1 MRALLGVLGVVGI
14 SSCCPP
20 QDPQSP
26 ATVPVAP
33 VTTPAPITAVAPAQ
47 PVTPPG
53 PPVARTVDVVDKA
66 FGLVLPDP
74 YRWMEGTE
82 NPEHTAWLL
91 AQAQYTAGEL
101 AKLKGRDALYA
112 RIRELGLGVGAVYY
126 VQRGGKRLFHYTLP
140 ANAQLPKLVVRE
152 ADGKTRVLVDAETLG
167 SADAP
172 VSLNAYAPS
181 PDGSRVAYVLARGG
195 GERGELHVMDVATGK
210 DLPEVIERVW
220 GEGSASWLPDGKRF
234 FYTQLAVPAEGVDPM
249 TNQVTRLHVLGTPV
263 DRDVA
268 VLGRDASAP
277 WKLAPEEW
285 PGAWIAPGSSWVIA
299 TAGGARSEMRVAVSK
314 ISELDTKGTNT
325 SKWHDVGD
333 YTAGIEAAIPHG
345 DRLYIQTYKDAPNR
359 KVISVP
365 LAAPDLSKARVEIAE
380 DPNASLVGM
389 YGARD
394 ALYLLHRV
402 NGLARI
408 SRWPWRGKATEIAL
422 PAPGWTPDIAS
433 DLTLDGIV
441 FQIETWLAPGTYY
454 RYDPKAAKLS
464 PAGFGSTTTADV
476 STFVA
481 EEVEATASDGT
492 AVPLSIIRKRDV
504 PLDGSRPAILTGYAA
519 YGVSQSPGF
528 SASRVAWVERGNVWA
543 ICHGRGGGEKG
554 RRWQDAGSREHK
566 LVGVRDFIACGE
578 YLVGKHYT
586 SPGKLGATGGSM
598 GGILVGRAIT
608 DRPDLFAAVQL
619 AVPAVNP
626 LRILAAENG
635 ANQMGELGDPST
647 EAGYKGLAEM
657 DPYLHVKAG
666 TAYPAVIFT
675 VGINDHRVAPWMASK
690 MAARLRTSTTSHR
703 PILLR
708 LDEKGGHGHGS
719 TRDQGFAERA
729 DVWSFFLDVFGDP
742 EFAPR

>member
-1 MRALLGVLGVVGI
+1 
-14 SSCCPP
+14 
-20 QDPQSP
+20 
-26 ATVPVAP
+26 
-33 VTTPAPITAVAPAQ
+33 
-47 PVTPPG
+47 
-53 PPVARTVDVVDKA
+53 
-66 FGLVLPDP
+66 
-74 YRWMEGTE
+74 
-82 NPEHTAWLL
+82 
-91 AQAQYTAGEL
+91 
-101 AKLKGRDALYA
+101 
-112 RIRELGLGVGAVYY
+112 
-126 VQRGGKRLFHYTLP
+126 
-140 ANAQLPKLVVRE
+140 
-152 ADGKTRVLVDAETLG
+152 
-167 SADAP
+167 
-172 VSLNAYAPS
+172 
-181 PDGSRVAYVLARGG
+181 
-195 GERGELHVMDVATGK
+195 
-210 DLPEVIERVW
+210 
-220 GEGSASWLPDGKRF
+220 
-234 FYTQLAVPAEGVDPM
+234 
-249 TNQVTRLHVLGTPV
+249 
-263 DRDVA
+263 
-268 VLGRDASAP
+268 
-277 WKLAPEEW
+277 
-285 PGAWIAPGSSWVIA
+285 
-299 TAGGARSEMRVAVSK
+299 MRVAVAK
-314 ISELDTKGTNT
+314 LGELDLKGTNK

-333 YTAGIEAAIPHG
+333 YTAGIESAIPHG

-365 LAAPDLSKARVEIAE
+365 LAAPDLAKARVEIAE

-402 NGLARI
+402 NGLARL
-408 SRWPWRGKATEIAL
+408 SRWPWRGTPTEIAL
-422 PAPGWTPDIAS
+422 PAPGWTPDLAS
-433 DLTLDGIV
+433 DLALDGIV

-454 RYDPKAAKLS
+454 RYAPKAGTLGKLT

-476 STFVA
+476 STFIA
-481 EEVEATASDGT
+481 EEVEATAADGT
-492 AVPLSIIRKRDV
+492 AVPLSIIRKRDLA
-504 PLDGSRPAILTGYAA
+504 LDGSHPAILTGYAA

-528 SASRVAWVERGNVWA
+528 SASRVAWIERGGVWA

-578 YLVGKHYT
+578 YLVAKHYT
-586 SPGKLGATGGSM
+586 SASKLGATGGSM

-608 DRPDLFAAVQL
+608 DRPDLFAAAQL

-657 DPYLHVKAG
+657 DPYLHVKPG

-690 MAARLRTSTTSHR
+690 MAARLRASTTSHR

-708 LDEKGGHGHGS
+708 LDDKGAHGHGS

-729 DVWSFFLDVFGDP
+729 DVWSFFLNVFGDP